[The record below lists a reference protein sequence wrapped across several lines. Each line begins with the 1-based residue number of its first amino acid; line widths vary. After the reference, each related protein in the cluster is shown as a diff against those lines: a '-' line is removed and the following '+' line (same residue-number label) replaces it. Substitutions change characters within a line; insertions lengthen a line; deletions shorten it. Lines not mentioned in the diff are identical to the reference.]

1 MRIRGIIVEYDLP
14 EAAVILGISPRGA
27 RGVIDETSK
36 PSAATMESHGETE
49 KVSPVRSIAT
59 PSAQGTS

>member
-27 RGVIDETSK
+27 I
-36 PSAATMESHGETE
+36 ATN
-49 KVSPVRSIAT
+49 VAT